1 MLSYVA
7 THLSDFPLVPPIF
20 QSQPQ
25 IEHLLLLGED
35 ELRPVGFNTLLLR
48 ALLSL
53 FPASRPVDWV
63 TTTASLFT
71 QNHICDRVMVGA
83 LRSLTSRSFCVT
95 GRNSAAAR
103 SSPRSPP

>member
-20 QSQPQ
+20 RSQPQ